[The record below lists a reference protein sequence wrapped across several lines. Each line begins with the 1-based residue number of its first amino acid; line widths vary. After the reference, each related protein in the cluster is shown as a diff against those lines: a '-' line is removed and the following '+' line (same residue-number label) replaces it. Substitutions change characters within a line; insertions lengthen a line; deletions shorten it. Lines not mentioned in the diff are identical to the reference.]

1 MNSSIKP
8 IEQEEYSPEQIR
20 KAAKAMLEHAR
31 EIARGNVEFETY
43 EDVFET
49 KKNDIDSMT

>member
-8 IEQEEYSPEQIR
+8 IEQEKCSSEQIR
-20 KAAKAMLEHAR
+20 MAAKAMLEHAR

-43 EDVFET
+43 EDVFGT
-49 KKNDIDSMT
+49 KENDTDSMT